1 MVSACPNRAMPARL
15 DVDRAE
21 GAAVGSGV
29 GLRSMRDHGTL
40 GEFSRS
46 VDELATVAQQR
57 TGRLELLSLDEAT
70 EAVVIKQALA
80 LRLGYKPDAADD
92 LPKPAHDR

>member
-1 MVSACPNRAMPARL
+1 
-15 DVDRAE
+15 
-21 GAAVGSGV
+21 
-29 GLRSMRDHGTL
+29 MRDHGTL

-70 EAVVIKQALA
+70 EAVVIKQRP
-80 LRLGYKPDAADD
+80 LRFVLDTN
-92 LPKPAHDR
+92 RTQSCSR